1 MTDTKLA
8 NSGGREPLSL
18 QLYRRAMWFGKP
30 VIDHVLKRRL
40 AHAKEDRIRISER
53 KGKPSRDRPA
63 GALIWCHAASVG
75 EALALLRLIDQ
86 LLATYQSV
94 NVLLT
99 TGTLTSARL
108 ISERLPPRA
117 FHQFVPVDHPVYT
130 KEFLNHWQPD
140 LTLWME
146 SELWP
151 NLLGQTRNQNVPIV
165 LVNARISDASF
176 RRWRHAPRTIRALLQ
191 CFDKCLAQDELS
203 AERFRTLGATNV
215 VTTGNLKFASEPQA
229 AALKDLDELNKAM
242 GERPAWLAASTHQG
256 EDEIVAA
263 AHAQVK
269 TQAPDLLTT
278 IVPRHPERGP
288 EIADALTQSGCGVS
302 LRSRAEPIIQATE
315 IYIADTLGELGL
327 FYRMNPISF
336 IGGSLVPHGGQ
347 NPLEA
352 ACLGSAVLHG
362 PHIQNFA
369 VIYRDMCQRNAALK
383 VESED
388 ELASAIIML
397 MQDWEKK
404 EIQLKSAQQFVADGD
419 RVLRQVVEEL
429 GPLLEKIDRN
439 SFES

>member
-1 MTDTKLA
+1 MTGTKVA
-8 NSGGREPLSL
+8 NSVNREPLSL
-18 QLYRRAMWFGKP
+18 QLYRHAMWIGKP
-30 VIDHVLKRRL
+30 VIDHILERRL
-40 AHAKEDRIRISER
+40 AHAKEDGTRISER

-63 GALIWCHAASVG
+63 GTLIWCHAASVG
-75 EALALLRLIDQ
+75 ESLALLRLIEQ
-86 LLATYQSV
+86 LLTTYQSA

-117 FHQFVPVDHPVYT
+117 FHQFVPVDHPVYI

-151 NLLGQTRNQNVPIV
+151 NLLSQTRNQNVPIV
-165 LVNARISDASF
+165 LVNARMSDTSF
-176 RRWRHAPRTIRALLQ
+176 RFWRHAPRTIRALLE
-191 CFDKCLAQDELS
+191 CFDKCLAQDERS
-203 AERFRTLGATNV
+203 AERFHTLGAMDV
-215 VTTGNLKFASEPQA
+215 VTTGNLKFASEPLA
-229 AALKDLDELNKAM
+229 ATPKELEKLKNSM
-242 GERPAWLAASTHQG
+242 GKRPAWLAASTHQG
-256 EDEIVAA
+256 EEEIIAA
-263 AHAQVK
+263 AHAQAK
-269 TQAPDLLTT
+269 TRAPDLLAT

-288 EIADALTQSGCGVS
+288 CIADILTRSGCEVA
-302 LRSRAEPIIQATE
+302 LRSRAEPVGQATE

-327 FYRMNPISF
+327 FYRLNPISF

-352 ACLGSAVLHG
+352 AHLDSAILHG

-369 VIYRDMCQRNAALK
+369 TIYRDMHQRNAALK

-397 MQDWEKK
+397 TQNREKK
-404 EIQLKSAQQFVADGD
+404 ETQLQNARQIMADGD
-419 RVLRQVVEEL
+419 NVLNRVVEEL
-429 GPLLEKIDRN
+429 GPLFEKIDLN